1 LARDEIS
8 STEKLLDLIRS
19 STKAGNKFSNIT
31 PSRSFSQRIKS
42 YLSNLFSF
50 KKSTTVGV
58 DIGYNEL
65 KLVKTSRSSNQKQQ
79 LLDYVK
85 VPYLPNVSVDH
96 PEFSPYL
103 NSVLTRFCGS
113 AKKAEIWANISSAR
127 VEMRYLRIPKVPQKQ
142 IANAIYW
149 SFKKIT
155 SFNEK
160 DTTFDFEVL
169 GDIEEGSAQKI
180 EVMAY
185 TAPTQEIKKLKGVF
199 SKSGFPL
206 TGISIVPFAFQNLLL
221 NNCVVTDAKNVSS
234 LYIGRDWS
242 RIDIFSNGYLV
253 LSRGIKAGIKTMRA
267 TITGENDENRME
279 LSSKPVE
286 SDEAKK
292 TQIDADRAQEMF
304 FGSAQ
309 DLSSSDS
316 RPAELKP
323 EEKAIFKMILPAL
336 KRLVRQVELTFE
348 HFSANFEN
356 ESVERIYISSS
367 ASPHKLIVDYIG
379 NELGIPKENFDPFSA
394 DSDFSGEVSGP
405 ESALEKEAFA
415 PAAGIAVSNNSF
427 TPNFLFTHK
436 DKKKVVDV
444 NFINKFLYAG
454 FALIMILCIGFYFYQ
469 GSTIQEK
476 KDQVAMLKLE
486 LSSFTSQVNQ
496 VAILKLVEEAKNNN
510 EAFKEYGRKY
520 LAIAVLGEIAE
531 LTPTNIRLLNISAQL
546 EAPPGA
552 EEKNPENSIVIGG
565 IVLGNRM
572 ALESI
577 LARYLIALKGSPIF
591 DQPVISEKTLG
602 FFNNN
607 EVLQFTT
614 HLKLIP
620 EKNGKNKTI

>member
-1 LARDEIS
+1 MARDEIS

-19 STKAGNKFSNIT
+19 STKTDNEFPNIT
-31 PSRSFSQRIKS
+31 PSRSFPQRIKS
-42 YLSNLFSF
+42 YFSNLFSF
-50 KKSTTVGV
+50 KKSITVGV
-58 DIGYNEL
+58 DIGYSEL
-65 KLVKTSRSSNQKQQ
+65 KLVKTSESSPQKQQ

-85 VPYLPNVSVDH
+85 VPYLPNVSVND
-96 PEFSPYL
+96 PEFIPYL
-103 NSVLTRFCGS
+103 KSVLTRFCGF
-113 AKKAEIWANISSAR
+113 AKRAEIWANISSAR
-127 VEMRYLRIPKVPQKQ
+127 VEMRYLKIPKVPQKQ
-142 IANAIYW
+142 ITNAVYW

-169 GDIEEGSAQKI
+169 GDMQEGSAQKI

-185 TAPTQEIKKLKGVF
+185 TAPTHEIKKLKGIF

-206 TGISIVPFAFQNLLL
+206 KGISIVPFAFQNLLL
-221 NNCVVTDAKNVSS
+221 NNWVGTDAKNVSS

-267 TITGENDENRME
+267 TITGEKDENRME
-279 LSSKPVE
+279 LSSKPVDP
-286 SDEAKK
+286 DEAEK
-292 TQIDADRAQEMF
+292 TEINADRAQEIF
-304 FGSAQ
+304 FDFPQ
-309 DLSSSDS
+309 DSSLPDT
-316 RPAELKP
+316 RPAELKHD
-323 EEKAIFKMILPAL
+323 EKEIFQMILPAL

-367 ASPHKLIVDYIG
+367 ARPHKFIVEYIG
-379 NELGIPKENFDPFSA
+379 NELGIPKENFDPFSIN
-394 DSDFSGEVSGP
+394 SDFSGEVSGP
-405 ESALEKEAFA
+405 ESALEREAFA
-415 PAAGIAVSNNSF
+415 PATGIAISNNSI

-436 DKKKVVDV
+436 DKKKVADIH
-444 NFINKFLYAG
+444 FINKILYAG
-454 FALIMILCIGFYFYQ
+454 FALIMILCVGFYFYQ
-469 GSTIQEK
+469 GNTIREK

-486 LSSFTSQVNQ
+486 MSSFRSQVNQ
-496 VAILKLVEEAKNNN
+496 VAILKLVDEAKSNN

-520 LAIAVLGEIAE
+520 LVIAALSEIAE

-552 EEKNPENSIVIGG
+552 QKENPEKSIVIGG
-565 IVLGNRM
+565 IILGDRM
-572 ALESI
+572 AMESI
-577 LARYLIALKGSPIF
+577 LARYLLALKGSPIF
-591 DQPVISEKTLG
+591 DQPVISEKTSG

-620 EKNGKNKTI
+620 KKNGTNKTI

>member
-1 LARDEIS
+1 MAKDEIS
-8 STEKLLDLIRS
+8 STERLLDLIRS
-19 STKAGNKFSNIT
+19 STKTGSEFSNIT

-42 YLSNLFSF
+42 NFSNLFSF

-65 KLVKTSRSSNQKQQ
+65 KLVKTSDSSPEKQQ
-79 LLDYVK
+79 LLDYLK
-85 VPYLPNVSVDH
+85 VPYLPNVSIDH
-96 PEFSPYL
+96 PEFIPYL
-103 NSVLTRFCGS
+103 RSVLTRFCGS
-113 AKKAEIWANISSAR
+113 AKSTEIWANISSAR

-142 IANAIYW
+142 IANAVYW

-221 NNCVVTDAKNVSS
+221 NNCVGTDAKNVSS

-267 TITGENDENRME
+267 TITGEKDENRME
-279 LSSKPVE
+279 LSSTPVDP
-286 SDEAKK
+286 DEAKK
-292 TQIDADRAQEMF
+292 TQIDADRAQEIF
-304 FGSAQ
+304 FGFAQ
-309 DLSSSDS
+309 DSSPLDS
-316 RPAELKP
+316 RSAELKP

-356 ESVERIYISSS
+356 ESVERIYISSG
-367 ASPHKLIVDYIG
+367 ARPHKLIVDYIG

-405 ESALEKEAFA
+405 ESALEREDFA
-415 PAAGIAVSNNSF
+415 PAAGIAISNNSI

-436 DKKKVVDV
+436 DKKKIADI
-444 NFINKFLYAG
+444 NFINKILYAG
-454 FALIMILCIGFYFYQ
+454 FALVMILCIGFYFYQ
-469 GSTIQEK
+469 GNTIREK

-486 LSSFTSQVNQ
+486 MSTFMSKVDQ
-496 VAILKLVEEAKNNN
+496 VAILKLVEEAKRNN
-510 EAFKEYGRKY
+510 EVFKEYGRKY
-520 LAIAVLGEIAE
+520 LVIAALSEIAE

-565 IVLGNRM
+565 IVLGDRM

-591 DQPVISEKTLG
+591 DQPVISEKTPG

-614 HLKLIP
+614 HLQLIP
-620 EKNGKNKTI
+620 KKNGTNKTI

>member
-1 LARDEIS
+1 MVRDEIS

-19 STKAGNKFSNIT
+19 STKTGNQLSHNT
-31 PSRSFSQRIKS
+31 PSPSFSQRIKS
-42 YLSNLFSF
+42 YSSNLFSF

-65 KLVKTSRSSNQKQQ
+65 KLVKISHSSYQKQR

-96 PEFSPYL
+96 PEFIPYL
-103 NSVLTRFCGS
+103 KSVLTRFCGS
-113 AKKAEIWANISSAR
+113 AKRAEIWANISSAR

-142 IANAIYW
+142 IANAVYW

-185 TAPTQEIKKLKGVF
+185 TAPNQEIKKLKGIF
-199 SKSGFPL
+199 YKSGFPL
-206 TGISIVPFAFQNLLL
+206 TGISIVPFALQNLLL
-221 NNCVVTDAKNVSS
+221 NNCVGTDAKNVSS

-267 TITGENDENRME
+267 GITGEKDENRME
-279 LSSKPVE
+279 LSSKPADP
-286 SDEAKK
+286 DEAKK
-292 TQIDADRAQEMF
+292 TQIDADRAQEIF
-304 FGSAQ
+304 FGFDQ
-309 DLSSSDS
+309 DSSPSDS
-316 RPAELKP
+316 GPAELKP

-336 KRLVRQVELTFE
+336 KRLVRQVEVTFE

-356 ESVERIYISSS
+356 EKVERIYISSG

-379 NELGIPKENFDPFSA
+379 NELGITKENFDPFSA
-394 DSDFSGEVSGP
+394 GSDFSGEVSGP
-405 ESALEKEAFA
+405 ASALEKESFA
-415 PAAGIAVSNNSF
+415 PAAGIAVSNNSI
-427 TPNFLFTHK
+427 TPNFLFTYN
-436 DKKKVVDV
+436 DKKKVADV
-444 NFINKFLYAG
+444 NLINKILYAG
-454 FALIMILCIGFYFYQ
+454 FALVLILCIGFYFYQ
-469 GSTIQEK
+469 ESTIREK

-486 LSSFTSQVNQ
+486 MSSFTSQVNQ
-496 VAILKLVEEAKNNN
+496 VTILKLVEEAKTNN
-510 EAFKEYGRKY
+510 EAFKEYGQKY
-520 LAIAVLGEIAE
+520 LAIAALSEIAE

-552 EEKNPENSIVIGG
+552 QEKNPEKSIVIGG
-565 IVLGNRM
+565 IVLGDRM

-614 HLKLIP
+614 HLKLIASQKVP
-620 EKNGKNKTI
+620 STTL

>member
-1 LARDEIS
+1 MARDEIS
-8 STEKLLDLIRS
+8 STERLLDLIRN
-19 STKAGNKFSNIT
+19 STKTGSEFSNIT

-42 YLSNLFSF
+42 YFSNLFSI

-65 KLVKTSRSSNQKQQ
+65 KLVKTSYSSPQKQQ
-79 LLDYVK
+79 LLDYLK

-96 PEFSPYL
+96 PEFIPYL
-103 NSVLTRFCGS
+103 KSVLTRFCGS
-113 AKKAEIWANISSAR
+113 AKSTEIWANISSAR

-142 IANAIYW
+142 IANAVYW

-160 DTTFDFEVL
+160 DTTFDFDVL
-169 GDIEEGSAQKI
+169 GDIQEGSAQKI

-221 NNCVVTDAKNVSS
+221 NNWVGTDAKNVSS

-242 RIDIFSNGYLV
+242 RIDIFANGYLV

-267 TITGENDENRME
+267 TITGEKDENRME
-279 LSSKPVE
+279 LSSKPV
-286 SDEAKK
+286 SPDEVKK
-292 TQIDADRAQEMF
+292 TQIDVDRAQEIF
-304 FGSAQ
+304 FGFAQ
-309 DLSSSDS
+309 DSSPSDS
-316 RPAELKP
+316 RPTELKP
-323 EEKAIFKMILPAL
+323 EEKTIFTMILPAL

-356 ESVERIYISSS
+356 QNVERIYISSS

-379 NELGIPKENFDPFSA
+379 NELGIPKENFDPFFA
-394 DSDFSGEVSGP
+394 DSDFSGEVSAP
-405 ESALEKEAFA
+405 ESAREREGFA
-415 PAAGIAVSNNSF
+415 PAAGIAISNNSI

-436 DKKKVVDV
+436 DKKKVADI
-444 NFINKFLYAG
+444 NFINKILYAG

-469 GSTIQEK
+469 RNTIREK

-486 LSSFTSQVNQ
+486 MSSFMSKVDQVS
-496 VAILKLVEEAKNNN
+496 ILKLVEEAKSNN

-520 LAIAVLGEIAE
+520 LVIAALSEIAE

-552 EEKNPENSIVIGG
+552 QEKNTEKSIVIGG
-565 IVLGNRM
+565 IILGDRM
-572 ALESI
+572 AMESI
-577 LARYLIALKGSPIF
+577 LARYLLLLKGSPIF
-591 DQPVISEKTLG
+591 DEPVISEKTLG

-620 EKNGKNKTI
+620 KENGTNKTS